1 MKGKKK
7 SLTEVKE
14 DFKRVWGDKYDYSLI
29 TKETYINMATKVPII
44 CREHGIFYQ
53 TPHSHVFGHGCTL
66 CGKETQGGGAH
77 LKGRSLVCGI
87 GINDSKTSTSNYH
100 KHSGAYRLWKSMI
113 GRCYGE
119 KTKGTPYEKC
129 SVCDEWL
136 YFSNF
141 EKWYNKNY
149 VKGYHLDKDLLI
161 KGNKIYSPQTCSF
174 VPPEINTILVKHN
187 ATRGD
192 LPIGVSRCGGR
203 SNKFRAVLRIK
214 GEYVVLGSF
223 NTPDLAFCAY
233 KKAKE
238 KHIKEMALQ
247 YYNANKISKNIFD
260 SLMKYEVEITD

>member
-1 MKGKKK
+1 
-7 SLTEVKE
+7 
-14 DFKRVWGDKYDYSLI
+14 
-29 TKETYINMATKVPII
+29 
-44 CREHGIFYQ
+44 
-53 TPHSHVFGHGCTL
+53 
-66 CGKETQGGGAH
+66 
-77 LKGRSLVCGI
+77 
-87 GINDSKTSTSNYH
+87 
-100 KHSGAYRLWKSMI
+100 MI

-238 KHIKEMALQ
+238 EHIKEMALQ